1 MDLQQTL
8 RHVGAES
15 LTPMQQEAYAR
26 GLHGES
32 FVLLSPTGSGKTL
45 AYLLPLCERC
55 NAAADV
61 LQSVVIV
68 PSRELAA
75 QSEAFFR
82 RMKTPLRS
90 FCCHG
95 GRSAMDEHRKLRE
108 ICPQILFATPGR
120 LLDHLGKGNIDG
132 KNVCMLVIDEFD
144 KCLELGFREEMA
156 QVAAA
161 LPHVGQI
168 VLTSATDAADIPAFI
183 RSVAP
188 SAAAGFGRID
198 FLSQT
203 EAVGRRIRFSVVPSP
218 EKDKLETLARLLSAI
233 GSGQTIV
240 FVAHRESAER
250 VGGYLKKAGFSA
262 EVYHGGMEQEHRE
275 RALYKFRSGAAAVLV
290 ATDLAARG
298 LDIPE
303 VGAVVHYHLPLD
315 EAAFLHRSGRTARW
329 QALGAVYLI
338 IGPDEAAPPYMPA
351 ETTVCDVVGQSIQ
364 PAQPA
369 WRPLYIGRGRRDKL
383 SKADIV
389 GFLCKKGGLRADQ
402 VGRIDVF
409 ARHAY
414 AAVERGC
421 TKALLQAIAGEKI
434 KGMKTLIEEMKR

>member
-45 AYLLPLCERC
+45 AYLLALCGRC
-55 NAAADV
+55 NAAADA
-61 LQSVVIV
+61 LQAVVVV

-75 QSEAFFR
+75 QSEAYFR
-82 RMKTPLRS
+82 RMKVPLRS

-95 GRSAMDEHRKLRE
+95 GRPAMDEHRKLRE
-108 ICPQILFATPGR
+108 IGPQILFATPGR
-120 LLDHLGKGNIDG
+120 LLDHLGKGNIG
-132 KNVCMLVIDEFD
+132 PRSVRMLVIDEFD
-144 KCLELGFREEMA
+144 KCLELGFRDEMA

-168 VLTSATDAADIPAFI
+168 VLTSATAAADIPAFI

-203 EAVGRRIRFSVVPSP
+203 EAVGRRIRVSVVPSP
-218 EKDKLETLARLLSAI
+218 KKDKLETLARLLSAI

-250 VGGYLKKAGFSA
+250 VGGYLKKAGF
-262 EVYHGGMEQEHRE
+262 
-275 RALYKFRSGAAAVLV
+275 
-290 ATDLAARG
+290 
-298 LDIPE
+298 
-303 VGAVVHYHLPLD
+303 
-315 EAAFLHRSGRTARW
+315 
-329 QALGAVYLI
+329 
-338 IGPDEAAPPYMPA
+338 
-351 ETTVCDVVGQSIQ
+351 
-364 PAQPA
+364 
-369 WRPLYIGRGRRDKL
+369 
-383 SKADIV
+383 
-389 GFLCKKGGLRADQ
+389 
-402 VGRIDVF
+402 
-409 ARHAY
+409 
-414 AAVERGC
+414 C
-421 TKALLQAIAGEKI
+421 TRFK
-434 KGMKTLIEEMKR
+434 

>member
-8 RHVGAES
+8 LHVGAES

-26 GLHGES
+26 GLQGES

-45 AYLLPLCERC
+45 AYLLALCGRC
-55 NAAADV
+55 NAAADT
-61 LQSVVIV
+61 LQAVVVV

-75 QSEAFFR
+75 QSEAYFR
-82 RMKTPLRS
+82 RMKVSLRS
-90 FCCHG
+90 FCSHG
-95 GRSAMDEHRKLRE
+95 GRPAMDEHRKLRE
-108 ICPQILFATPGR
+108 IRPQILFATPGR
-120 LLDHLGKGNIDG
+120 LLDHFGKGNIDAQ
-132 KNVCMLVIDEFD
+132 NVRMLVIDEFD
-144 KCLELGFREEMA
+144 KCLELGFRDEMA

-161 LPHVGQI
+161 LPRVGQI
-168 VLTSATDAADIPAFI
+168 MLTSATDTADIPAFI
-183 RSVAP
+183 RSIAP
-188 SAAAGFGRID
+188 SAAGGFGRID
-198 FLSQT
+198 FLSQ
-203 EAVGRRIRFSVVPSP
+203 AGSPGSRIRFSVVPSP

-233 GSGQTIV
+233 GREQTIV
-240 FVAHRESAER
+240 FVSHRESAER
-250 VGGYLKKAGFSA
+250 VGSYLKKAGFYA

-275 RALYKFRSGAAAVLV
+275 QALYKFRCGAAVTLV

-338 IGPDEAAPPYMPA
+338 VGPDEEVPPYFPA
-351 ETTVCDVVGQSIQ
+351 DAPLRDVAQQSVQ
-364 PAQPA
+364 PVLPA
-369 WRPLYIGRGRRDKL
+369 WRPLYIGRGKRDKL

-389 GFLCKKGGLRADQ
+389 GFLCKKGGLRASQ
-402 VGRIDVF
+402 LGRIDVF

-421 TKALLQAIAGEKI
+421 MKALLQAIAGEKI

>member
-1 MDLQQTL
+1 MDLQQIL
-8 RHVGAES
+8 QHVGAES
-15 LTPMQQEAYAR
+15 LTPMQQEAYFR
-26 GLHGES
+26 GLRGDS

-75 QSEAFFR
+75 QSEAFFL

-168 VLTSATDAADIPAFI
+168 VLTSATDTVDIPGFI
-183 RSVAP
+183 RSIAP
-188 SAAAGFGRID
+188 SAAGGFGRID

-203 EAVGRRIRFSVVPSP
+203 DVAGSRICFSIVPSP
-218 EKDKLETLARLLSAI
+218 CKDKLETLARLLSAI
-233 GSGQTIV
+233 GEEQTIV
-240 FVAHRESAER
+240 FVAHRESADR
-250 VGGYLKKAGFSA
+250 VGSYLKKAGFYA

-275 RALYKFRSGAAAVLV
+275 RALYKFRCGAAGALV

-303 VGAVVHYHLPLD
+303 VGAVVHYHLPAD

-329 QALGAVYLI
+329 QAHGSVYLI
-338 IGPDEAAPPYMPA
+338 VGPGETVPPYLPPD
-351 ETTVCDVVGQSIQ
+351 TPVCDVARQRVQ
-364 PAQPA
+364 PALPA
-369 WRPLYIGRGRRDKL
+369 WRPLYIGRGKRDKL
-383 SKADIV
+383 SKSDIV
-389 GFLCKKGGLRADQ
+389 GFLCKKGGLRAAQ

-414 AAVERGC
+414 AAVERHSLR
-421 TKALLQAIAGEKI
+421 ALLQSIAGEKI